1 MPKVPQKSWRGREF
15 PLDKHLKDIRAVRVS
30 AIEEELVN
38 RGFWYVQVKGDNGEF
53 RIRCRCGDIRPWI
66 EHHFE
71 QQTLLDFTIF
81 PYKWDVG
88 SKLDVVNIFVK
99 AKVHKLAT

>member
-1 MPKVPQKSWRGREF
+1 MIEPNPKHFQDVC
-15 PLDKHLKDIRAVRVS
+15 AVRIS

-38 RGFWYVQVKGDNGEF
+38 RGFWHFQIKTDDGEF

-71 QQTLLDFTIF
+71 QQTLLDLTIF
-81 PYKWDVG
+81 PYKWSVPG
-88 SKLDVVNIFVK
+88 HSGVLNMFVK
-99 AKVHKLAT
+99 AKVHHSSREKPAV